1 VDQKQNREEVISFR
15 QTKQRRMQCP
25 VLQCFEEM
33 AGLYADIPP
42 SREPEEQQQGQG
54 DGDGQDGRAGRGAAL
69 EIKHLVI
76 NDGIKEYRNLL
87 NMRRE

>member
-1 VDQKQNREEVISFR
+1 
-15 QTKQRRMQCP
+15 MQCP

-76 NDGIKEYRNLL
+76 NDGTVTGIPAQFVPDWVLNRGQILQSTEYQP
-87 NMRRE
+87 

>member
-1 VDQKQNREEVISFR
+1 
-15 QTKQRRMQCP
+15 MQCP

-33 AGLYADIPP
+33 AGLYADIPL
-42 SREPEEQQQGQG
+42 SHELEEQQQGQG

-87 NMRRE
+87 NRAWYHLLRTS